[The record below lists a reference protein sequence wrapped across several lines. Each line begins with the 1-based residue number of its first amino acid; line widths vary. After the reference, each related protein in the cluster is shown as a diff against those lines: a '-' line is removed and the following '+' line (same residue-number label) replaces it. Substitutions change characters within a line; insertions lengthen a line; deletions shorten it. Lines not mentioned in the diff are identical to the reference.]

1 MNLWKVFV
9 TCLANNHLP
18 YVFCFVLI
26 LLGLNVDSTFGQN
39 GALSGKVTNTDQSPL
54 SYASVYIKG
63 TTKGTTTNENGNY
76 TLPLASGR
84 HTVVFQHM
92 GYKQE
97 QRLVTIQ
104 KNNETTLNV
113 TLRKRAYETEAV
125 TVTGRDPAYRII
137 KNAIASKE
145 THRKAV
151 RSYQCQLYSKTTIKA
166 DSASASSIV
175 DSGDLPPGYIY
186 FSESISALKYQYPD
200 DYQEVMQSSK
210 VSGRDEAVSLNFAF
224 NTPVVFYKDLI
235 EFEDALKRPIISPVA
250 DNALNYYKYRL
261 LHSYQENGKRI
272 HRISVIPKRPNDPVF
287 RGQIRIV
294 DNSWHIHSL
303 NLKTTRANGL
313 KSFDTFTLKQ
323 QYVTVNDT
331 TWRLYNQR
339 YRLKGSII
347 GINIKARALSQF
359 TEYKLDPTWPNN
371 PFKGAVVKVPD
382 KSQKLD
388 SVYWEKIRPF
398 ELTPAEARD
407 YSLKDSLQ
415 EVRSKPS
422 YKDSVDSVYNQPEWL
437 GILLQGYDYRKR
449 TKNLKIEAPSLFE
462 ALFHFNTVEGFAP
475 RLAFSITRTIENAS
489 DWEIKPFFRYG
500 VANENFNGSVHVTKS
515 PFYAG
520 IGREVQQFQVPP
532 PISSQL
538 NTSYS
543 LFEGQNFARLYQQ
556 AFAEVGYQDDEW
568 GNGWFPSFSL
578 SFQER
583 QPLSNNTSYTLAS
596 SENYQTNIP
605 AHPHFQTNN
614 STNRQNFSNHRALII
629 KAGLRYKPG
638 LEYMKI
644 KGEKVNLGSKWPTL
658 KINYRSAVAGV
669 AGSDAEYDFLQAG
682 FEGDADLKLLGNLSY
697 KASAGRFL
705 TKNRVPFV
713 DYRHFQGQEIILQ
726 DKTTRDFQLLDYYQ
740 FSTTQPFA
748 EGHVQHNF
756 SGFIWNKI
764 PLARKLNWQ
773 VAATGNLLYQNAV
786 TYWEWGVGLTDLVG
800 LAGSRFFS
808 FHFFQSYRT
817 RAFQNRGFRI
827 GFSSPID
834 L

>member
-1 MNLWKVFV
+1 MNHWKAFAPCSTTYSHHVI
-9 TCLANNHLP
+9 CWLL
-18 YVFCFVLI
+18 LI
-26 LLGLNVDSTFGQN
+26 VGLHGHSASGQN
-39 GALSGKVTNTDQSPL
+39 GTLSGKVTNADNAPL

-76 TLPLASGR
+76 TLRLAAGP
-84 HTVVFQHM
+84 HTVIFQYM
-92 GYKQE
+92 GYKQVE
-97 QRLVTIQ
+97 RNVNINEN
-104 KNNETTLNV
+104 KETTLNV
-113 TLRKRAYETEAV
+113 TLKKRAYETEAV
-125 TVTGRDPAYRII
+125 TVTGKDPAYRII

-145 THRKAV
+145 NHRKAV
-151 RSYQCQLYSKTTIKA
+151 KTYQCELYAKTTIKA

-186 FSESISALKYQYPD
+186 FSESISNLKYQYPD

-224 NTPVVFYKDLI
+224 NTPVIFYKDLI
-235 EFEDALKRPIISPVA
+235 ELGGGLKRPLICPIA

-261 LHSYQENGKRI
+261 QNTYQENGKRI
-272 HRISVIPKRPNDPVF
+272 HRISVIPKRPNDPIF

-294 DNSWHIHSL
+294 NKSWHIHSL
-303 NLKTTRANGL
+303 NLKTTKANGL

-339 YRLKGSII
+339 YLLKGSIL
-347 GINIKARALSQF
+347 GINIKARSLSQF
-359 TEYKLDPTWPNN
+359 TQYELNPTWEEN
-371 PFKGAVVKVPD
+371 PFEGPLVKVPAD
-382 KSQKLD
+382 SQNKD
-388 SVYWEKIRPF
+388 SAYWEKIRPF
-398 ELTPAEARD
+398 ELTPAEAQD

-415 EVRSKPS
+415 EIRSKPR
-422 YKDSVDSVYNQPEWL
+422 YIDSVDSVSNQPELL
-437 GILLQGYDYRKR
+437 GILIGGYDYRKR
-449 TKNLKIEAPSLFE
+449 TKNLRIEAPSLIG

-475 RLAFSITRTIENAS
+475 RLNISITKTLENAS
-489 DWEIKPFFRYG
+489 DWEFEPFFRYG
-500 VANENFNGSVHVTKS
+500 IANENVNGGLRVTKS

-520 IGREVQQFQVPP
+520 FGREVQQFQTPP
-532 PISSQL
+532 PISSLL

-556 AFAEVGYQDDEW
+556 AFAEVGYQNDEW

-583 QPLSNNTSYTLAS
+583 QPLSNSTSYTLAN
-596 SENYQTNIP
+596 SENYQSNIP
-605 AHPHFQTNN
+605 AHPHFRANN
-614 STNRQNFSNHRALII
+614 STNRQNFSKHRAFLI

-644 KGEKVNLGSKWPTL
+644 KGEKVNMGTKWPTL
-658 KINYRSAVAGV
+658 KLNYRGAIAGV
-669 AGSDAEYDFLQAG
+669 AGSDAKYDFVQAG
-682 FEGDADLKLLGNLSY
+682 LEGDADLKLLGNLSY
-697 KASAGRFL
+697 EASAGRFL
-705 TKNRVPFV
+705 TKNSVPFV
-713 DYRHFQGQEIILQ
+713 DYRHFEGQEIILQ
-726 DKTTRDFQLLDYYQ
+726 EKTTRDFQLLDYYQ

-748 EGHVQHNF
+748 ESHVQHNF

-773 VAATGNLLYQNAV
+773 VAATGNLLYQDAL
-786 TYWEWGVGLTDLVG
+786 TYWEWGVGLTDLIG
-800 LAGSRFFS
+800 LAGSRFLS
-808 FHFFQSYRT
+808 VHFFQSYRT
-817 RAFQNRGFRI
+817 KAFQNRGFRV
-827 GFSSPID
+827 GFSLPIG